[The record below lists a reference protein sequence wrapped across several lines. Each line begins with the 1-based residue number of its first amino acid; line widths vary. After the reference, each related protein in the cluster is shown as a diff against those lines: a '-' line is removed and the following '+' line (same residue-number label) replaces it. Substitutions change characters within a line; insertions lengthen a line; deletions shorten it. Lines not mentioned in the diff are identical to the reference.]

1 VFCDSLLTVFFHLP
15 RVIERDEI
23 LIYREEHEM
32 MRKTKKSGQYFL
44 VFAILVTL
52 LESSFGSMKAHAAL
66 IGNVEMAGDA
76 AFNSDS
82 IADSSAQ
89 QPRWLSYP
97 GSRLSLNAN
106 MGDSSTPPGALDGE
120 LAAHLGGWFKSS
132 TFKWPSVVN
141 TRLVATGT
149 NGNPA
154 GTVQSTWYPYKID
167 FNATYS
173 GLVNQSLSGYDF
185 FVDDNGT
192 FVRYLQNN
200 SGVPNDVLVRGTIT
214 GSGGAQWDS
223 TNRVLLVSDANYY
236 YAVHFVGLTADTTP
250 VALNE
255 VPVLGASTWSFRKHF
270 NSGGRMAVSIGVA
283 SSSEGSTVAIS
294 RAKDVFALKVTDRLT
309 AAKAYMDT
317 QLRKAPLPSV
327 WGFSTV
333 NPYGVTAQ
341 QHRDSY
347 YKAWTFYLQNYMKAL
362 PENAASFPYP
372 QMMTGKP
379 SLWNFGEPRNPG
391 SAQWES
397 LFGYQFL
404 SYMMPAEA
412 WNAYLG
418 LMSLVDSNGALAGE
432 SLPTRKAQTAW
443 MLYKNTNDL
452 NKLQTVYPNL
462 KRHLDWAEDH
472 PYWFMEGV
480 NTPPTSR
487 DLDFVASWLFDVDFA
502 IKIAN
507 ELGITADIT
516 MWQAKK
522 QSMIANMEVWFFAEP
537 QQIYQYYDT
546 ITGPVSLGGD
556 YIKISALAVNGLSS
570 NPLSKLKDYFISI
583 HNPSGQMS
591 GFGAMKYPNAS
602 LTIYGLLNYSGHKQ
616 AKEFIEA
623 NLRDAIRAPDFAEML
638 LPGSPNNPTVGG
650 VRPSLFMASAVIEF
664 TWLLNGVR
672 IDSGSA
678 TNFAFNSSAFSMP
691 NVPNVMPTVEDF
703 KNVEDWTERVN
714 SGMYAINGAGTI
726 FNYSANNLNYGYGA
740 KQVIYD
746 VDAFSQ
752 MTIKVDKVQGGWA
765 LKVNDGGVDI
775 DLQTSTSQ
783 VGEFTYDLKA
793 ITGWSGTK
801 TFKVKLFAVNGWVK
815 ADTIH
820 VIPATVLEDF
830 NNASD
835 WTNPF
840 NASIST
846 TSGVATV
853 SAAVGP
859 YGSVRKNVTVN
870 LTDSPF
876 LQITVPQASTGTQW
890 ALKVN
895 KGSGDIN
902 VQTDTSQTGTFTYDL
917 RAITG
922 WGGKQTFDIL
932 LYVVGPTGSSFKV
945 DLLSSPAYTLEDF
958 GNVSDWPI
966 RNNAIASS
974 SNGLTTLSAVSGPNG
989 NMIRAVEYD
998 LNRYPILIVQVPTLT
1013 NGAKWA
1019 LKVNDGTGD
1028 KVIQGDTLETGT
1040 FRYNIPA
1047 LTGWSSEKKFDIVLF
1062 EIGGAGTS
1070 MVVDEM
1076 RISNAP

>member
-1 VFCDSLLTVFFHLP
+1 M
-15 RVIERDEI
+15 IQ
-23 LIYREEHEM
+23 
-32 MRKTKKSGQYFL
+32 KTKRSSLYFL

-52 LESSFGSMKAHAAL
+52 LGNSFGSMKAHAAQ
-66 IGNVEMAGDA
+66 IGNLEMTGDPT
-76 AFNSDS
+76 FDSDS
-82 IADSSAQ
+82 IADSSTQ

-120 LAAHLGGWFKSS
+120 IAAHLGGWFKSS
-132 TFKWPSVVN
+132 TFKWPSAIN

-149 NGNPA
+149 NGSTA
-154 GTVQSTWYPYKID
+154 SSVQSTWYPYKID

-173 GLVNQSLSGYDF
+173 GLSNQSLSGYDF
-185 FVDDNGT
+185 FADDNGT

-200 SGVPNDVLVRGTIT
+200 SGVPNDILIRGTIT

-255 VPVLGASTWSFRKHF
+255 VPVLGASAWSYRKHF

-283 SSSEGSTVAIS
+283 SSFEGSSVAVS
-294 RAKDVFALKVTDRLT
+294 RAKGVFTLKVSDRLGT
-309 AAKAYMDT
+309 AKSYMDT

-327 WGFSTV
+327 WGLSTV

-341 QHRDSY
+341 QHRNTY
-347 YKAWTFYLQNYMKAL
+347 YKAWTFYLQDYMKAL
-362 PENAASFPYP
+362 PENAAFFPYP

-379 SLWNFGEPRNPG
+379 SLWNFGEPHNPG

-397 LFGYQFL
+397 LFGYQYL
-404 SYMMPAEA
+404 SYIMPSEA

-443 MLYKNTNDL
+443 MLYKNTHDL

-480 NTPPTSR
+480 NTPSTSR

-502 IKIAN
+502 IKIAK
-507 ELGITADIT
+507 ELGLAADIT

-522 QSMIANMEVWFFAEP
+522 QSMIANMEAWFFTEP

-546 ITGPVSLGGD
+546 VTGPVSIGGD
-556 YIKISALAVNGLSS
+556 YIKISTLAVNALST
-570 NPLSKLKDYFISI
+570 NPLSMLKDFFMSI
-583 HNPSGQMS
+583 HDTSKQMS
-591 GFGAMKYPNAS
+591 NFGAMKYPNTS
-602 LTIYGLLNYSGHKQ
+602 LTIYGLLNNSGHQQ

-623 NLRDAIRAPDFAEML
+623 NLRDTIRGPDFAEML
-638 LPGSPNNPTVGG
+638 LPGNSNSPTTGG
-650 VRPSLFMASAVIEF
+650 VRPSLFMPSAIIEL

-678 TNFAFNSSAFSMP
+678 TNFAFNSSAFSSP
-691 NVPNVMPTVEDF
+691 NVPNTLPAVEDF
-703 KNVEDWTERVN
+703 NHVADWSERIN
-714 SGMYAINGAGTI
+714 SGMYAVGGAGTI
-726 FNYSANNLNYGYGA
+726 YNYAENNLNYGYAA
-740 KQVIYD
+740 KQVSYD

-752 MTIKVDKVQGGWA
+752 ITIKMNKVQGSWA
-765 LKVNDGGVDI
+765 LKVNDGGSDI
-775 DLQTSTSQ
+775 TLQADTSQ
-783 VGEFTYDLKA
+783 IGEFTYDLKA
-793 ITGWSGTK
+793 ITGWSGIK
-801 TFKVKLFAVNGWVK
+801 SFKFKLFAINGWVN

-820 VIPATVLEDF
+820 AIPAFILEDF
-830 NNASD
+830 NNISD

-840 NASIST
+840 NASISAGA
-846 TSGVATV
+846 GVATV
-853 SAAVGP
+853 SAGVGP
-859 YGSVRKNVTVN
+859 YGSVKKSLTVN
-870 LTDSPF
+870 LTDSPL
-876 LQITVPQASTGTQW
+876 LQITVPQVVAGSQW

-902 VQTDTSQTGTFTYDL
+902 VQTDTSQTGTFTYNL
-917 RAITG
+917 KEITG
-922 WGGKQTFDIL
+922 WSGKQTFNIL
-932 LYVVGPTGSSFKV
+932 LYIIGPSGASFKV
-945 DLLSSPAYTLEDF
+945 DVISSPAYTLEDF
-958 GNVSDWPI
+958 ENVSDWPI
-966 RNNAIASS
+966 RNNVITSS
-974 SNGLTTLSAVSGPNG
+974 MNGLTTLSAVSGPNG
-989 NMIRAVEYD
+989 NIIRAVEYD
-998 LNRYPILIVQVPTLT
+998 LNRYPYLTLQVPTLI
-1013 NGAKWA
+1013 NGAGWA

-1028 KVIQGDTLETGT
+1028 KVIQSDISATGT
-1040 FRYNIPA
+1040 FTYNIPA
-1047 LTGWSSEKKFDIVLF
+1047 LTGWSSAKKFDIILF
-1062 EIGGAGTS
+1062 EIGAAGSS
-1070 MVVDEM
+1070 MVVDEI
-1076 RISNAP
+1076 RISNAT